1 MLADRAISRRSA
13 RRQSGFSLL
22 EALVVVAVVSTVV
35 AIGVPT
41 LHSRARLSVLDSNE
55 RNLATLVEGEM
66 VEGYALGYQPGGA
79 ASPDASLSTHLETLL
94 RDATGKARYANPL
107 VERAKAY
114 AVVNAHDIPADSL
127 STPPAIYITDN
138 PDYRFEVFNTL
149 SKQYRSRLAGAL
161 LVLFDAGMNKIDV
174 FYVDAGGLRSPRVV
188 SLPAV

>member
-1 MLADRAISRRSA
+1 MHAHLGASHRSI
-13 RRQSGFSLL
+13 RRQRGFSLL

-35 AIGVPT
+35 GIGVPT

-66 VEGYALGYQPGGA
+66 VEGYDFGYQPAGA
-79 ASPDASLSTHLETLL
+79 ASPDAALSSHLESLL
-94 RDATGKARYANPL
+94 RQATGKARYANPL

-114 AVVNAHDIPADSL
+114 SVVNAHDLPVDSL
-127 STPPAIYITDN
+127 PTPPAIYITNN
-138 PDYRFEVFNTL
+138 PEYRFEVFNTL
-149 SKQYRSRLAGAL
+149 SARYRQRLAGTL
-161 LVLFDAGMNKIDV
+161 LVLFDSGTHNVDV